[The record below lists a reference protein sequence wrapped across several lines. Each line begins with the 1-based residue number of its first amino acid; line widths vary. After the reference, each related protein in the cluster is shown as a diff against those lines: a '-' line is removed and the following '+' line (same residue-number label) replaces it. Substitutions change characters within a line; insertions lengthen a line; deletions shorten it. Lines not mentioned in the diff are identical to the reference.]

1 MTGSRTAGE
10 TAARVTG
17 RGRGRLRSGL
27 LAIAVLAVIA
37 LAPGQAS
44 ASSPSSVTPLLD
56 CVQQNR
62 DGSYTAV
69 LGYSSSYP
77 GTTSIPRGSRNH
89 LTPARYDGQQ
99 PTSYPA
105 GTHHG
110 VFAVSV
116 SQQDAF
122 HASPTWHLDGNL
134 LRADLDTRVSASC
147 PVPTQLPAEG
157 NGTGAAIALVLAGVV
172 AALVLVRARR
182 RLVLAGRN
190 R

>member
-17 RGRGRLRSGL
+17 RGRRRLRSGL

-44 ASSPSSVTPLLD
+44 ASSPSVTPLLD

-99 PTSYPA
+99 PTSYSA

-122 HASPTWHLDGNL
+122 HASPTWHLDGHL